1 MADRIVGTVKWFNA
15 RKGYGNLIGSVRG
28 YIRDETC
35 YIGRLIVQP
44 EFQNQGIGT
53 RLVDAIENHFKGM
66 PRFEI
71 FTGEKSERNLYLY
84 QKLGYQIY
92 QSRQLTDRVNLFYLE
107 KVTAR
112 T

>member
-1 MADRIVGTVKWFNA
+1 MTERIVGTVKWFNA

-71 FTGEKSERNLYLY
+71 FTFTRNLATRY
-84 QKLGYQIY
+84 I
-92 QSRQLTDRVNLFYLE
+92 SPDS
-107 KVTAR
+107 
-112 T
+112 